1 MFGLPRNS
9 MSVVFI
15 VYPGNIRSVFWYRKF
30 KIYTFLLLV
39 TWYIFNLG
47 LCVCVCVS
55 VNRITEKVVVEF

>member
-1 MFGLPRNS
+1 

-47 LCVCVCVS
+47 LCVCVC
-55 VNRITEKVVVEF
+55 EQDY